1 MELNCQHAVIRV
13 TDVAAAKDFYVNK
26 LGLKLI
32 EEAGNFFAAKAG
44 GVRLSVFGG
53 CEKTEPSEEAKTGV
67 SLIFRTD
74 NLDAFAKELAS
85 KGVNHF
91 GDIVDIPNFHKFMEY
106 EDPDG
111 NVFFLAQYYV
121 EPI

>member
-13 TDVAAAKDFYVNK
+13 TDVATAKDFYTNK

-53 CEKTEPSEEAKTGV
+53 CEKAESSEDVKTGV
-67 SLIFRTD
+67 SLIFRTED
-74 NLDAFAKELAS
+74 LNAFAGELRS
-85 KGVNHF
+85 KGILPYGEV
-91 GDIVDIPNFHKFMEY
+91 IEIPNFHKFIEY

-121 EPI
+121 EPV